1 MAQKPLLKL
10 LNKLS
15 SRTSWVVMMTLM
27 CSKLITIAH
36 SRPNTLDGYERNGSK
51 IRMSRAGR
59 PVRRMIACLLAS
71 TTWACLL
78 ESRAAMTSRQAFS
91 SAAHRTPPTDMPRPG
106 IMGRVGSGQSCP
118 PLGLWQTGWV
128 VTGMRDSHHYGW
140 ELGFA
145 GQSLLNPSLLC

>member
-78 ESRAAMTSRQAFS
+78 ESRAAMTSRQALS
-91 SAAHRTPPTDMPRPG
+91 SAAHRPPTCRG
-106 IMGRVGSGQSCP
+106 QALWVGSGQSCP

-128 VTGMRDSHHYGW
+128 VTGMRDSYHYGW
-140 ELGFA
+140 KLGFA
-145 GQSLLNPSLLC
+145 GQPLLNPSLLC